1 MKTEDPQLQVMNLDE
16 VVALREK
23 TAAEGKRFVLTNGC
37 FDLLHRGHLSYLQQS
52 ANLGDVFCI
61 AVNSDE
67 SVRELKGPDRP
78 LNSEDDRAFAL
89 ASMRCVDAVFVFQ
102 GPRLS
107 GEISRLKPD
116 IYTKAGDYTIDSLE
130 PTEKAALLG
139 IGTDI
144 RFLSFVEGR
153 STTSL
158 IERMR
163 TDS

>member
-1 MKTEDPQLQVMNLDE
+1 MKTEDPEQLVMSLEE
-16 VVALREK
+16 VAALREK
-23 TAAEGKRFVLTNGC
+23 AAAEGKRFVLTNGC
-37 FDLLHRGHLSYLQQS
+37 FDLLHRGHLTYLQQS

-78 LNSEDDRAFAL
+78 INNEDDRAFAL
-89 ASMRCVDAVFVFQ
+89 ASMRCVDAVFVFK
-102 GPRLS
+102 GPRLAE
-107 GEISRLKPD
+107 EISRLKPD
-116 IYTKAGDYTIDSLE
+116 IYTKAGDYTIESLE
-130 PTEKAALLG
+130 PTEKAALLDS
-139 IGTDI
+139 GTDI
-144 RFLSFVEGR
+144 RFLSFVVGR

>member
-1 MKTEDPQLQVMNLDE
+1 MKTEDPVRQVMSLDE

-23 TAAEGKRFVLTNGC
+23 AAAEGKSFVLTNGC

-78 LNSEDDRAFAL
+78 LNNEDDRAFAL
-89 ASMRCVDAVFVFQ
+89 ASMRCVDAVFVFK
-102 GPRLS
+102 GPRLA

-130 PTEKAALLG
+130 PTEKAALLDS
-139 IGTDI
+139 GTDI

-158 IERMR
+158 IDRMR
-163 TDS
+163 SDS